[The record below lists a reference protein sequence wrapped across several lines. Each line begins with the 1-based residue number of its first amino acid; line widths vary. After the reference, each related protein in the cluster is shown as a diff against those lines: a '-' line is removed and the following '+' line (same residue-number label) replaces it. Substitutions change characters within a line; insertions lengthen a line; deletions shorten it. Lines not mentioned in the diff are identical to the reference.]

1 VHGGRSRRLAAACF
15 ACTGRADD
23 EHEPVVPRDSAR
35 SVTLAAGAELA
46 RRLGMSQTTVA
57 REISRL
63 ENSGLIRTERVGTG
77 KLAVPADD
85 LPFVPALRQLLA
97 YVGGIVPA
105 LLAEY
110 ESNDAVDEVFI
121 FGSWADRVNGV
132 EGPPP
137 NDMDV
142 AIVSDSLT
150 RFDVAEER
158 LCLEAATLAKID
170 QFVFESGHERL
181 DELRQGSVPVLRH
194 EARHQGLCDLITF

>member
-1 VHGGRSRRLAAACF
+1 MAVASPALIPLFRSPQQMRLLAEIFHGQP
-15 ACTGRADD
+15 T
-23 EHEPVVPRDSAR
+23 
-35 SVTLAAGAELA
+35 TGAELA

-85 LPFVPALRQLLA
+85 LPFVAALRQLLA

-137 NDMDV
+137 NDIDV

-150 RFDVAEER
+150 RFDVAEQR
-158 LCLEAATLAKID
+158 LRLEAATAAKID
-170 QFVFESGHERL
+170 QLVFESGHERL
-181 DELRQGSVPVLRH
+181 AELRQGGVPVLR
-194 EARHQGLCDLITF
+194 RHR